1 MDSYECENVLWGRWE
16 RFSLEL
22 HNVGLHDEHLLD
34 NTDMLDGKRAN
45 YAGGDAGMS
54 CDGEVGRGTS
64 GNNIPS

>member
-1 MDSYECENVLWGRWE
+1 MWGRWE

-34 NTDMLDGKRAN
+34 NTDMLNGKRAN

-54 CDGEVGRGTS
+54 CDGEVLRDEWK
-64 GNNIPS
+64 